1 MIKILIDCF
10 GGDHSPEANVDGALA
25 ALAKMPTL
33 HLILTG
39 DEAILHDYLK
49 DKTYDASRLEIVHAP
64 EVIGC
69 EERPIDVIRLKKE
82 SSMIKAVR
90 MLRDRDD
97 IAAMVSIGSTGALVA
112 AALTRIGRVKGVIR
126 PAFCPILPTMDG
138 GIVGICDSGANVE
151 VTIFAGS

>member
-25 ALAKMPTL
+25 ALAKLSDL

-39 DEAILHDYLK
+39 DEATLQNCLK
-49 DKTYDASRLEIVHAP
+49 GKTYDASRLEIVHAP

-90 MLRDRDD
+90 MLRDQDD
-97 IAAMVSIGSTGALVA
+97 INAMVSIGSTGALVA
-112 AALTRIGRVKGVIR
+112 AA
-126 PAFCPILPTMDG
+126 
-138 GIVGICDSGANVE
+138 
-151 VTIFAGS
+151 

>member
-25 ALAKMPTL
+25 AMAQLPDL

-39 DEAILHDYLK
+39 DETTLQNCLK
-49 DKTYDASRLEIVHAP
+49 GKSYDASRLEIVHAP

-97 IAAMVSIGSTGALVA
+97 INAMVSRFTHIILEKGPISFIGCS
-112 AALTRIGRVKGVIR
+112 
-126 PAFCPILPTMDG
+126 
-138 GIVGICDSGANVE
+138 
-151 VTIFAGS
+151 